1 MRGFRASRVLGRR
14 YWRLLRL
21 LDCAASARP
30 DRLRSA
36 APLCCSRRKQHTP
49 NFSQFPEYF
58 LFSGSASFFDQVWEG
73 AAEEGSLAAAR
84 SLYCAWQLAANEK
97 GNNADFLRTVILL
110 FDLFIDKEEKR

>member
-1 MRGFRASRVLGRR
+1 MRGFRASQVLGSR
-14 YWRLLRL
+14 YWGLLRG
-21 LDCAASARP
+21 LDCAAPARP

-36 APLCCSRRKQHTP
+36 APLCCSAQKTAHSSPSSHSISCLAGLLLSLTR
-49 NFSQFPEYF
+49 
-58 LFSGSASFFDQVWEG
+58 SGRGG

-84 SLYCAWQLAANEK
+84 CVYCVWQLAANEK